1 MSEREPDIGPVGRK
15 LEHVGRTTMTGVS
28 EVGYCASLIW
38 ESFYWALVGK
48 TMGQPVRMA
57 SLFAQMMETGI
68 RAIPIV
74 AMLGVTVG
82 MMLAI
87 QGIYTM
93 RIFGA
98 ESHVTIGIAFSVV
111 REFAP
116 LITGILVAGRSGS
129 ALAARIGIMNI
140 NQEVDALSV
149 MGINPVRFLVAPALL
164 AMLVMVPCLTFF
176 SDVIG
181 LLGAGIYVSI
191 DLGISMAAY
200 WDQVFEWLRVDDVMH
215 GLGKSILFA
224 VLIAVIGVANGA
236 GVSGGAEGVGK
247 VTTRAVVQSIS
258 AIVLTD
264 MLFAFLV
271 TR

>member
-1 MSEREPDIGPVGRK
+1 MGESEGKSAPVVERVEAIGRK
-15 LEHVGRTTMTGVS
+15 TVVGIS
-28 EVGYCASLIW
+28 EIGYCASLVW
-38 ESFYWALVGK
+38 ETLYWVVMGRK
-48 TMGQPVRMA
+48 MGQPVRMQ
-57 SLFAQMMETGI
+57 SVFAQMMESGI

-74 AMLGVTVG
+74 AMLGGTVG

-93 RIFGA
+93 RVFGA

-116 LITGILVAGRSGS
+116 LITGILVAGRTGS

-149 MGINPVRFLVAPALL
+149 MGINPVRYLVAPALL
-164 AMLVMVPCLTFF
+164 AMLIMMPCLTFF
-176 SDVIG
+176 ADVIG
-181 LLGAGIYVSI
+181 LLGAGVYVSL
-191 DLGISMAAY
+191 DLNISMAAY
-200 WDQVFEWLRVDDVMH
+200 WDQVFEWLSVNDVFH
-215 GLGKSILFA
+215 GLSKSMIFA
-224 VLIAVIGVANGA
+224 VLIVIIGVANGA
-236 GVSGGAEGVGK
+236 GVRGGAEGVGK

-264 MLFAFLV
+264 MLFAFMV